1 MDRIAYPLALIAQE
15 VGSTYH
21 GDRRN
26 REGVGRSLRNCRS
39 ARRSSGKRQ
48 ETRRGCAC
56 PARSPH
62 CATLRYVSANDTALQ
77 DASSLQIRAGQTS
90 TATAR
95 ARQHLQS
102 HNHAIA
108 STRVS
113 QTHTRALCHGE
124 ETAPELSCC
133 HTNEPQP

>member
-1 MDRIAYPLALIAQE
+1 MSPGFASMMD
-15 VGSTYH
+15 VT
-21 GDRRN
+21 
-26 REGVGRSLRNCRS
+26 
-39 ARRSSGKRQ
+39 
-48 ETRRGCAC
+48 CAMFE
-56 PARSPH
+56 RMI
-62 CATLRYVSANDTALQ
+62 CAFSALQ

-108 STRVS
+108 ATRMS

-124 ETAPELSCC
+124 ETAPELSGC
-133 HTNEPQP
+133 HTNEPQPGPRHETDIAVAARLLSAS